1 MATDRAAA
9 AGGYLVLR
17 EAQAGHWV
25 VVGDV
30 DRRPGFTARNSRIQ
44 AVRDAIGREPA
55 EDEVYAA
62 LPRSEWRVVASK
74 IRCK

>member
-1 MATDRAAA
+1 M
-9 AGGYLVLR
+9 VLR
-17 EAQAGHWV
+17 ETEAGHWV

-30 DRRPGFTARNSRIQ
+30 GRRPGFTARNSRRQ

-62 LPRSEWRVVASK
+62 LPRSEWRVA
-74 IRCK
+74 RQL